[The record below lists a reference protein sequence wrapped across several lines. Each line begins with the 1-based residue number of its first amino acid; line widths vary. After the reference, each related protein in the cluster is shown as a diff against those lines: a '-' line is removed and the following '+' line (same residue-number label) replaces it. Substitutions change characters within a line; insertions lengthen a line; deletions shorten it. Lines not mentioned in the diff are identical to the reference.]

1 MFRCFAQSA
10 CYDCIISN
18 GCSALKVHYAT
29 LASLSRKD
37 TITRRFYLVIYVC
50 NFSDVIC
57 LIMSPSILV

>member
-37 TITRRFYLVIYVC
+37 TITRRFYLKNLHLIY
-50 NFSDVIC
+50 SDIC
-57 LIMSPSILV
+57 V